1 MRHFYLALLV
11 CMLGSATALRAQL
24 PDGALAPNWTLTD
37 INGQSHNLY
46 TYLNQGKTVFLDFFA
61 TWCGPCWNY
70 HNSGALEGL
79 YEQYGPDGSNEVMV
93 IAIEADNN
101 TTLADLFGT
110 GSNTQGNW
118 VAGTAYPIINSA
130 SLNSSYNI
138 GYFPTIYAVCPNR
151 AIYEVGQLNTEGLYS
166 FVGECPSAT
175 PGFSEWDVTPVTC
188 FGGNDGAIAIEL
200 SGGVVPVTYSWSN
213 GSNSPTISGLTAG
226 NYRCTI
232 TDGLGQTAVS
242 PFINVPQPTAAL
254 AIGTPD
260 IENEACDGSPGAITV
275 AASGGWP
282 DYQYLWSTGSTG
294 ETLDPAQDGTYSVT
308 VTDDL
313 GCTTS
318 LGNIVVSP
326 PDIPTAVALVSS
338 QITCTNPS
346 LQLSGFGSSEG
357 SNISYLWS
365 TQNGQILSGG
375 TTLAPTIGAA
385 GTYILTVTDNNSGCS
400 ETAEAV
406 VLGNTTVPSAAAQ
419 ISGALNCVQDTVFI
433 VATAADMT
441 YTWSTT
447 DGTIIG
453 NTDTDAIAVTSTGS
467 YLLEV
472 TNNANGCVGQ
482 ATYTVALDTLPP
494 VLNPVA
500 VSISC
505 AVTAPSLNAG
515 VTDTLAQY
523 LWTGPEDFSSTLAQ
537 PAVSTPGTYNVIV
550 TGANGCTNSGSLEV
564 SEDVSIPNL
573 EASAGTLTCE
583 DTMVELLASTSSEGA
598 LISWSDAE
606 GNVLTSTLVT
616 SAGDYT
622 AVATGVNGC
631 SNSLVVTVGSDTTLP
646 EAAAGAD
653 VTLPCNNDQIQLAA
667 TVGNPEQTSLQWTIV
682 ENGNI
687 LSGGNTA
694 NPLVQGPGTYV
705 LTASSLSNG
714 CALTDTLVVT
724 QPVALA
730 VVFGIE
736 SISCFGTAD
745 GAVSA
750 SVSNGQAPYEYL
762 WSTGA
767 TTESISNLPAGTYSL
782 TVSDNGE
789 CVSVSSAVI
798 TQPDNLQLSLTAT
811 GQSSFDANDGSIN
824 ATTGGGTAPYT
835 FAWSTGADTPSIEGL
850 APGNYTLTLTDAN
863 GCTQTSTATVN
874 SFSCTVAASANIT
887 DVSCFGSADGSIQIN
902 FTGGTEPFSVAW
914 ADDQTG
920 ELRTELVA
928 GVYEAVVT
936 DGNNCPLTLLLTVEQ
951 PALLLANTAASA
963 ESSYQANDGSVTANP
978 AGGTAPYTYLWST
991 GDTTQQIQNLSPG
1004 EYALTITDNNGCTV
1018 ASALT
1023 VDPFVCLF
1031 SLTGETAD
1039 ISCFGQASGEINLIP
1054 LAGVGPYT
1062 YNWSNGATGNS
1073 LSDLPAGDYQVTAT
1087 DGKNCPAVLS
1097 MTLSQPEQLVSVIA
1111 EQTNVFCADEATGNA
1126 QLSLSGG
1133 VEPYAV
1139 SWSNGLSGEQVDGL
1153 AAGSYTYMV
1162 TDANGCETEGTLVI
1176 TAADDQAPV
1185 ALAQDITVSLGIDG
1199 AVVINATAVD
1209 AGSNDNC
1216 SIVLM
1221 DLDRKFFNCEDV
1233 GQQTVVLTVIDGA
1246 GNTSSTTATVTIVDD
1261 LAPVVDASPLQLQLD
1276 ANGQATVDQAAIA
1289 ARVSDNCDNV
1299 QWTVNQ
1305 TTFDCSQLGS
1315 STLTITAV
1323 DASGNQSVTTVPVNV
1338 TDEIA
1343 PVVTC
1348 PPSISVLN
1356 CTGVAE
1362 YELPTAVD
1370 NCAIAGELV
1379 QTAGLPSGSVFP
1391 AGITVNSFAFTDAG
1405 GNTSTCNITVTVP
1418 QPTEISVTSS
1428 DVSCAGANDGS
1439 IALSVSGGI
1448 APYTYAWSGSNAPTG
1463 PEQTGLSAGSY
1474 SVTITDVRGCMS
1486 EVNVAI
1492 EQPAPIAVTVVEVQ
1506 PDVNGA
1512 GSGAIDITVTGGIAP
1527 YQYSWINND
1536 NVVSTVEDPANLAA
1550 GTYLLRFVDANG
1562 CTTTITVTV
1571 ESISGISTPDFAHGL
1586 LVYPNPASSDL
1597 RLVFSR
1603 PVEEPLS
1610 LQLYDMVGRQLTPTA
1625 IVAKGTE
1632 QFVISVD
1639 ELPGGVYILQM
1650 RQGIRQWSSR
1660 ISVVK

>member
-375 TTLAPTIGAA
+375 TTLAPTVGAV

-419 ISGALNCVQDTVFI
+419 ITGALNCVQDTVFI

-441 YTWSTT
+441 YTWSTP

-453 NTDTDAIAVTSTGS
+453 NTDTDAIAVTSAGS
-467 YLLEV
+467 YLLAV

-482 ATYTVALDTLPP
+482 ATYTVAFDTLPP

-500 VSISC
+500 ASISC

-537 PAVSTPGTYNVIV
+537 PAVSTPGIYTVLV
-550 TGANGCTNSGSLEV
+550 TGANGCTNTGSLEV
-564 SEDVSIPNL
+564 SEDVSTPNL

-583 DTMVELLASTSSEGA
+583 DTMVELQASTSSEGA
-598 LISWSDAE
+598 VISWSDAE
-606 GNVLTSTLVT
+606 GNVLTSTIVT

-622 AVATGVNGC
+622 AVATGMNGC
-631 SNSLVVTVGSDTTLP
+631 SNSLVVTVSSDTTLP
-646 EAAAGAD
+646 EVAAGAD

-667 TVGNPEQTSLQWTIV
+667 TVGNPGQISLQWTIA

-824 ATTGGGTAPYT
+824 ATTVGGTAPYT
-835 FAWSTGADTPSIEGL
+835 FAWSTGTDTPSIEGL

-1018 ASALT
+1018 VSALT

-1031 SLTGETAD
+1031 SLTGETTD
-1039 ISCFGQASGEINLIP
+1039 ISCFGEASGEINLIP

-1073 LSDLPAGDYQVTAT
+1073 QSDLPAGDYQVTAT

>member
-46 TYLNQGKTVFLDFFA
+46 SYLNQGKTVFLDFFA

-79 YEQYGPDGSNEVMV
+79 YEQYGPGGTNEVMV

-101 TTLADLFGT
+101 TTLADLYGT

-130 SLNSSYNI
+130 SLNSAYSI

-151 AIYEVGQLNTEGLYS
+151 AIYEVGQLPTAGLYA

-175 PGFSEWDVTPVTC
+175 PGFAEWDVTPVTC

-200 SGGVVPVTYSWSN
+200 SGGVVPVTYLWSN
-213 GSNSPTISGLTAG
+213 GATSPTISGLTAG

-260 IENEACDGSPGAITV
+260 IEDEACDGSPGAITV

-308 VTDDL
+308 VTDDR

-338 QITCTNPS
+338 QISCAIPT

-365 TQNGQILSGG
+365 TQNGQILSGS
-375 TTLAPTIGAA
+375 TTLSPTVGAA
-385 GTYILTVTDNNSGCS
+385 GTYILTVTNNTSGCS

-406 VLGNTTVPSAAAQ
+406 VLGNTTPPSAAAQ
-419 ISGALNCVQDTVFI
+419 ITGGLNCALDTVFM
-433 VATAADMT
+433 VATTPNMT
-441 YTWSTT
+441 YAWSTT
-447 DGTIIG
+447 NGTIIG
-453 NTDTDAIAVTSTGS
+453 STDTAAIVITAIGS
-467 YLLEV
+467 YVLQV
-472 TNNANGCVGQ
+472 TNTANGCVGQ
-482 ATYTVALDTLPP
+482 ATYTVAFDTLPP
-494 VLNPVA
+494 VLSPVA
-500 VSISC
+500 TSITC
-505 AVTAPSLNAG
+505 AVATPLLNSG
-515 VTDTLAQY
+515 LTDTLAQY
-523 LWTGPEDFSSTLAQ
+523 LWTGPEDFSSALIQ
-537 PAVSTPGTYNVIV
+537 PAVSIPGIYTVVV
-550 TGANGCTNSGSLEV
+550 TGANGCTNTDSLEV
-564 SEDVSIPNL
+564 SVNVSIPNL
-573 EASAGTLTCE
+573 EASGGTLTCAN
-583 DTMVELLASTSSEGA
+583 TTVELSASSTTEGTLIIWNNTEGDTLSSP
-598 LISWSDAE
+598 
-606 GNVLTSTLVT
+606 VVT
-616 SAGDYT
+616 SVGDYT
-622 AVATGVNGC
+622 ALATGPNGC
-631 SNSLVVTVGSDTTLP
+631 TNSLVVSVGSDTTLP

-653 VTLPCNNDQIQLAA
+653 VTLPCNNDQVQLAA
-667 TVGNPEQTSLQWTIV
+667 TVGNPEQTSLQWATV
-682 ENGNI
+682 ESGNI
-687 LSGGNTA
+687 LSGENTA
-694 NPLVQGPGTYV
+694 TPLVQGTGTYV
-705 LTASSLSNG
+705 LTASSLGNG
-714 CALTDTLVVT
+714 CALTDTVVVT

-730 VVFGIE
+730 VAVAVD
-736 SISCFGTAD
+736 SVSCFGTAD
-745 GAVSA
+745 GAATA
-750 SVSNGQAPYEYL
+750 SVANGQAPYEFL

-767 TTESISNLPAGTYSL
+767 TTESVANLPAGTYSL

-789 CVSVSSAVI
+789 CVAVSSVVI
-798 TQPDNLQLSLTAT
+798 NQPDNLQLSLTAT
-811 GQSSFDANDGSIN
+811 AQSSFEANDGSVT
-824 ATTGGGTAPYT
+824 ASTGGGIAPYSY
-835 FAWSTGADTPSIEGL
+835 AWSNGADTPAIEGL
-850 APGNYTLTLTDAN
+850 APGTYTLTLTDAN
-863 GCTQTSTATVN
+863 GCTQISTATVN
-874 SFSCTVAASANIT
+874 SFNCTVAATANVT
-887 DVSCFGSADGSIQIN
+887 NVSCFGNADGSIQIN

-914 ADDQTG
+914 ADEQTG
-920 ELRTELVA
+920 ELRTGLAA

-936 DGNNCPLTLLLTVEQ
+936 DGNGCPLALLLTVEQ
-951 PALLLANTAASA
+951 PADLLANASASA
-963 ESSYQANDGSVTANP
+963 ESSYQANDGVITASP
-978 AGGTAPYTYLWST
+978 AGGTAPYTYIWST
-991 GDTTQQIQNLSPG
+991 GDTTQQVQNLSPG

-1018 ASALT
+1018 SSTLT

-1031 SLTGETAD
+1031 SLTSETAD
-1039 ISCFGQASGEINLIP
+1039 INCFGDASGEINLIP

-1062 YNWSNGATGNS
+1062 YNWNNGATGSS
-1073 LSDLPAGDYQVTAT
+1073 LSELTAGDYQVTAT

-1097 MTLSQPEQLVSVIA
+1097 MTLLQPEQLVSVIA
-1111 EQTNVFCADEATGNA
+1111 EQSNVFCADEATGSA
-1126 QLSLSGG
+1126 QLALSGG

-1139 SWSNGLSGEQVDGL
+1139 SWSNGFSGNQVAGL
-1153 AAGSYTYMV
+1153 TAGTYAYLV
-1162 TDANGCETEGTLVI
+1162 TDANGCETAGALVI
-1176 TAADDQAPV
+1176 TANDDQAPV
-1185 ALAQDITVSLGIDG
+1185 ALAQDITVPLGVDG
-1199 AVVINATAVD
+1199 AAIINAAAVD
-1209 AGSNDNC
+1209 AGSSDNC

-1221 DLDRKFFNCEDV
+1221 DLDRKFFNCEDI
-1233 GQQTVVLTVIDGA
+1233 GQQTVVLTVVDGA
-1246 GNTSSTTATVTIVDD
+1246 GNTSSVTATVTVVDNI
-1261 LAPVVDASPLQLQLD
+1261 APVVDETPIQLQLD
-1276 ANGQATVDQAAIA
+1276 ANGQATVDQASIA
-1289 ARVSDNCDNV
+1289 ARVTDNCNDA

-1315 STLTITAV
+1315 SALIITAV
-1323 DASGNQSVTTVPVNV
+1323 DASGNQSVTTIPVNV

-1343 PVVTC
+1343 PVVSC

-1391 AGITVNSFAFTDAG
+1391 AGITVNSFKFTDIS
-1405 GNTSTCNITVTVP
+1405 GNTATCNIVVTVP
-1418 QPTEISVTSS
+1418 QPTEVAVASS

-1439 IALSVSGGI
+1439 IALSVAGGV
-1448 APYTYAWSGSNAPTG
+1448 APYTYTWSGGNNPSGA
-1463 PEQTGLSAGSY
+1463 EQTGLTAGSY
-1474 SVTITDVRGCMS
+1474 SVTVTDLRGCTS
-1486 EVNVAI
+1486 VVSIEI
-1492 EQPAPIAVTVVEVQ
+1492 EQPAPIAVAVVEVQ

-1512 GSGAIDITVTGGIAP
+1512 LSGAIDIAVTGGVAP
-1527 YQYSWINND
+1527 YQYSWIFNG
-1536 NVVSTVEDPANLAA
+1536 NVVSTVQDPTNLAA
-1550 GTYLLRFVDANG
+1550 GTYLLRLIDANG
-1562 CTTTITVTV
+1562 CATTLTVIVETV
-1571 ESISGISTPDFAHGL
+1571 SGISTPDFAHGL
-1586 LVYPNPASSDL
+1586 LVYPNPTSSEL

-1603 PVEEPLS
+1603 PLEEPLT

-1625 IVAKGTE
+1625 LVAKGSE
-1632 QFVISVD
+1632 LFVVSVD
-1639 ELPGGVYILQM
+1639 NLPGGVYILQM
-1650 RQGIRQWSSR
+1650 RQGSRQWSSR

>member
-79 YEQYGPDGSNEVMV
+79 YEQYGPDGTNEVMV
-93 IAIEADNN
+93 IAIEGDNN
-101 TTLADLFGT
+101 TTLADLYGT

-130 SLNSSYNI
+130 SLNSAYNI

-200 SGGVVPVTYSWSN
+200 SGGVVPVTYLWSN
-213 GSNSPTISGLTAG
+213 GSTSPTISNLTAG

-254 AIGTPD
+254 ALGTPD

-282 DYQYLWSTGSTG
+282 DYQYLWSTGSAG
-294 ETLDPAQDGTYSVT
+294 ETLDPAQDGIYSVT

-346 LQLSGFGSSEG
+346 MQLSGFGSSEG
-357 SNISYLWS
+357 SNISYAWS

-375 TTLAPTIGAA
+375 TTLSPTVGAV
-385 GTYILTVTDNNSGCS
+385 GTYILTVTNNTSGCS

-419 ISGALNCVQDTVFI
+419 ITGALNCVLDTVFLA
-433 VATAADMT
+433 ATAPNMT
-441 YTWSTT
+441 YAWSTT
-447 DGTIIG
+447 NGTILGNADTAAITVTTIG
-453 NTDTDAIAVTSTGS
+453 NYV
-467 YLLEV
+467 LQV
-472 TNNANGCVGQ
+472 TNTANGCVGQ
-482 ATYTVALDTLPP
+482 ATYTVAFDTLPP
-494 VLNPVA
+494 VMNPVA
-500 VSISC
+500 TSITCSV
-505 AVTAPSLNAG
+505 ASPLLNAG

-523 LWTGPEDFSSTLAQ
+523 QWSGPEDFSSSLAQ
-537 PAVSTPGTYNVIV
+537 PAVSIPGTYSVVV
-550 TGANGCTNSGSLEV
+550 TGINGCANTGNLEV
-564 SEDVSIPNL
+564 SLDVSVPNL
-573 EASAGTLTCE
+573 EASGGTLTCNN
-583 DTMVELLASTSSEGA
+583 TMVELLASSSSEGA
-598 LISWSDAE
+598 VINWSDAE
-606 GNVLTSTLVT
+606 GTILSSPMVT
-616 SAGDYT
+616 AAGDYT
-622 AVATGVNGC
+622 AVAIGINGC
-631 SNSLVVTVGSDTTLP
+631 SSSLVVTVGSDTTLP
-646 EAAAGAD
+646 EVAAGAD
-653 VTLPCNNDQIQLAA
+653 VTLPCNNDQVQLAA
-667 TVGNPEQTSLQWTIV
+667 TVGNPEQTSLQWTTA

-687 LSGGNTA
+687 LSGENSTS
-694 NPLVQGPGTYV
+694 PLVQGPGTYV

-714 CALTDTLVVT
+714 CSLTDTVVVT

-730 VVFGIE
+730 VTFNVE
-736 SISCFGTAD
+736 SVNCFGTAD
-745 GAVSA
+745 GSATVSVA
-750 SVSNGQAPYEYL
+750 NGQAPYEYL

-767 TTESISNLPAGTYSL
+767 TTEGISDLPAGTYSL

-789 CVSVSSAVI
+789 CISVSSVVI
-798 TQPDNLQLSLTAT
+798 NQPDNLQLSLTAT
-811 GQSSFDANDGSIN
+811 AQSAFDANDGSVS

-835 FAWSTGADTPSIEGL
+835 FVWSTGADTPSIEGL

-874 SFSCTVAASANIT
+874 SFNCTVAASATIT
-887 DVSCFGSADGSIQIN
+887 PVSCFGNADGSIQIN
-902 FTGGTEPFSVAW
+902 FTGGTEPFSVSW
-914 ADDQTG
+914 ADEQTG
-920 ELRTELVA
+920 EVRTGLVA
-928 GVYEAVVT
+928 GLYEAVVT
-936 DGNNCPLTLLLTVEQ
+936 DGNNCPLALLLTVEQ
-951 PALLLANTAASA
+951 PADLLANAAASA
-963 ESSYQANDGSVTANP
+963 ESSYQANDGFITANP

-1018 ASALT
+1018 SSALT

-1039 ISCFGQASGEINLIP
+1039 INCFGETSGEINLIP

-1062 YNWSNGATGNS
+1062 YTWSNGATGSS
-1073 LSDLPAGDYQVTAT
+1073 LTDLAAGDYQVTAT

-1097 MTLSQPEQLVSVIA
+1097 MTLSQPAQLVSVIA
-1111 EQTNVFCADEATGNA
+1111 EQNNVFCADEANGSA

-1133 VEPYAV
+1133 VEPYTV
-1139 SWSNGLSGEQVDGL
+1139 NWSNGLNGDQVAGL
-1153 AAGSYTYMV
+1153 GAGSYTYLV
-1162 TDANGCETEGTLVI
+1162 TDTNGCETEGTLVI
-1176 TAADDQAPV
+1176 TAGDDQAPT
-1185 ALAQDITVSLGIDG
+1185 ALAQDITVSLGADG
-1199 AVVINATAVD
+1199 AAIISATAVD

-1221 DLDRKFFNCEDV
+1221 DLDRKFFNCADL
-1233 GQQTVVLTVIDGA
+1233 GQQTVVLTVVDGA
-1246 GNTSSTTATVTIVDD
+1246 GNTSSATATVTVVDD
-1261 LAPVVDASPLQLQLD
+1261 LAPAVDASPMQLLLD
-1276 ANGQATVDQAAIA
+1276 ANGQATVDQAAIT
-1289 ARVSDNCDNV
+1289 ARVSDNCSNV
-1299 QWTVNQ
+1299 QWTLNQ
-1305 TTFDCSQLGS
+1305 TSFDCSQLGS
-1315 STLTITAV
+1315 SALVVTAV
-1323 DASGNQSVTTVPVNV
+1323 DASGNQSVTTIPVNV
-1338 TDEIA
+1338 ADEIA
-1343 PVVTC
+1343 PIVNC
-1348 PPSISVLN
+1348 PPSISILN
-1356 CTGVAE
+1356 CTGIAE

-1391 AGITVNSFAFTDAG
+1391 AGITVNSFKFTDIS
-1405 GNTSTCNITVTVP
+1405 GNTTTCNISVTVP
-1418 QPTEISVTSS
+1418 QPTAISVTSNG
-1428 DVSCAGANDGS
+1428 VSCAGANDGS
-1439 IALSVSGGI
+1439 IALSVSGGV
-1448 APYTYAWSGSNAPTG
+1448 APYSYTWSGSNAPTG
-1463 PEQTGLSAGSY
+1463 PEQTGLTAGTY
-1474 SVTITDVRGCMS
+1474 SVSVTDLRGCVS
-1486 EVNVAI
+1486 EVSIVI
-1492 EQPAPIAVTVVEVQ
+1492 EQPAPIAVAVIEVQ

-1512 GSGAIDITVTGGIAP
+1512 GSGAIDIAVTGGVAP
-1527 YQYSWINND
+1527 YQYSWIYNG

-1562 CTTTITVTV
+1562 CTTTIDVIV
-1571 ESISGISTPDFAHGL
+1571 ESVSGISTPDFAHGL
-1586 LVYPNPASSDL
+1586 LVYPNPTSSEL

-1603 PVEEPLS
+1603 PLEEPLT
-1610 LQLYDMVGRQLTPTA
+1610 LQLYDMVGRQLTPTTL
-1625 IVAKGTE
+1625 IAKGTE
-1632 QFVISVD
+1632 QYVVSVD
-1639 ELPGGVYILQM
+1639 NLPGGVYVLQM